1 MYMLHINQFFIF
13 SYSYSESI
21 SMLYHFLL
29 FSNINFHI
37 YMILIKDGI
46 KNFRFINQ
54 KYKDILEDS
63 ICYQYIRIG

>member
-1 MYMLHINQFFIF
+1 
-13 SYSYSESI
+13 
-21 SMLYHFLL
+21 
-29 FSNINFHI
+29 
-37 YMILIKDGI
+37 MILIKDGI